1 MSQATIHLLDSR
13 KMVEFYVNKDVNS
26 LAVGLFVEGFYANAG
41 TVNVGEL
48 VGEDAAEEVFDL
60 TNNPGRQQERA
71 QTYGRGRSVSVG
83 DMIEI
88 DGDLYVCAPCGW
100 EAIDISL
107 I

>member
-13 KMVEFYVNKDVNS
+13 KMIEFYVNKDVNS
-26 LAVGLFVEGFYANAG
+26 LAIGLFVEGFYTNSG
-41 TVNVGEL
+41 VIEVGEL
-48 VGEDAAEEVFDL
+48 TGEDAAEEVFDL

-83 DMIEI
+83 DIIEVN
-88 DGDLYVCAPCGW
+88 GDLYLCESCGW
-100 EAIDISL
+100 KAIDVSL